1 MFIRNEF
8 EEFFGEYRKLS
19 LVCVYAQFR
28 GLGSERTSF
37 TTRFPLQVLELYRK
51 REDAESL

>member
-51 REDAESL
+51 REDEESL